1 MSLLSI
7 EVKRLIMFCKLY
19 GVCNFIG
26 EIIIIEIVWF
36 IIIDMLKIYNG
47 RIVWDE
53 FCICV

>member
-36 IIIDMLKIYNG
+36 IVIDMLKIYNG

>member
-7 EVKRLIMFCKLY
+7 EVKRLIMFCIIY
-19 GVCNFIG
+19 GVSNFIG
-26 EIIIIEIVWF
+26 EIIVIEIVWF